1 MEEWTALERCAL
13 LADLPAELIRQV
25 LLPWGVLRQ
34 YPKNGALISAQER
47 VDWFGILLTGRVQ
60 ILQQFSSGASSLL
73 ENLFPS
79 YVVGLDLICTRSRRS
94 PYCAMA
100 AAPVQVLIF
109 PDEVLMEPGVFS
121 EGERLQLWRNLL
133 TLLAQENMRR
143 HSRLAVLA
151 QRGLRDRILT
161 YLTMQAGRRG
171 TRQFQIPFTRD
182 ELADYLCVNR
192 SALSHELSLMRQE
205 GLIRFRK
212 NEFTLLPAG
221 EDQSNWSIIK

>member
-1 MEEWTALERCAL
+1 MEDWPALERCAL
-13 LADLPAELIRQV
+13 LAGLPAEVVRQR

-34 YPKNGALISAQER
+34 YPKNGALISVQER

-60 ILQQFSSGASSLL
+60 IVQQFSSGASSLM

-79 YVVGLDLICTRSRRS
+79 YVLGLDLICTKSRRS
-94 PYCAMA
+94 PYCALA

-109 PDEVLMEPGVFS
+109 PDEALMEPGGLP
-121 EGERLQLWRNLL
+121 EAERMLVWKNLL
-133 TLLAQENMRR
+133 TLLAQENMRK

-171 TRQFQIPFTRD
+171 ACQFQIPFTRD

-221 EDQSNWSIIK
+221 EDQSNWSVIK